1 MPPNQSYALNER
13 MNERTDTKSKI
24 LDAAEKL
31 FGLKG
36 FDSTS
41 LRDITAEAQVNLA
54 AVNYHFQ
61 SKDALIDAVIARRM
75 EPVNRRRL
83 EMLDN
88 AGPNPT
94 VEQILASF
102 LQPVLELKTE
112 AVIPLVGRILSEPNQ
127 FFERL
132 YKKHLQHI
140 ARRFYLEL
148 AKALPDLPPAERQWR
163 LYFAAGVMTHIL
175 SWAQVLP
182 EISGG
187 LCDVSDRKAL
197 VERALAF
204 LAAGFRSPAPE
215 FQSPAEAGID
225 SATEAEPAWAERGL

>member
-1 MPPNQSYALNER
+1 

-61 SKDALIDAVIARRM
+61 SKDALIDAVIARRI
-75 EPVNRRRL
+75 EPVNQRRL

-88 AGPNPT
+88 AGSNPT
-94 VEQILASF
+94 LEQILASF
-102 LQPVLELKTE
+102 LQPILELNSE
-112 AVIPLVGRILSEPNQ
+112 AVAPLMGRILSEPHQ

-132 YKKHLQHI
+132 FKKHLQHI
-140 ARRFYLEL
+140 ARRFQLEL
-148 AKALPDLPPAERQWR
+148 AKTLPNLPPAERLWR
-163 LYFAAGVMTHIL
+163 LYFAAGVMTQIL
-175 SWAQVLP
+175 SWSRVLP

-197 VERALAF
+197 VERAIAF

-215 FQSPAEAGID
+215 IQSPAEAGID
-225 SATEAEPAWAERGL
+225 SAAEAEPALAERGI